1 MTYPV
6 TGPPPASPSDQ
17 WMVSA
22 DDVLVMDMSIGGPGE
37 PAVYNEDLLSIRGG
51 CSESYTSVNE
61 LRPTWQEYRV
71 RIEASWGNA
80 AVDQQ

>member
-22 DDVLVMDMSIGGPGE
+22 DDVLVMDMSMGDPGE
-37 PAVYNEDLLSIRGG
+37 PAASDADSLSTKGG
-51 CSESYTSVNE
+51 RSRTLHVSQATETNVAGMQRWE
-61 LRPTWQEYRV
+61 
-71 RIEASWGNA
+71 
-80 AVDQQ
+80 